1 MHKQLE
7 RFGFPKA
14 QLAEI
19 RTELERERV
28 RVKRSLVDDET
39 TVEYEAILSALQR
52 IDDDDDEFGRC
63 SVCGAHITFGRLSV
77 LPATEYCMTCS
88 R

>member
-7 RFGFPKA
+7 RNDFPKSK
-14 QLAEI
+14 LAEI
-19 RTELERERV
+19 RSELERERA
-28 RVKRSLVDDET
+28 RVKRSLAEDET
-39 TVEYEAILSALQR
+39 SGEHEAILSALQR
-52 IDDDDDEFGRC
+52 LDDDTFGRC

-77 LPATEYCMTCS
+77 LPATEYCIGCS

>member
-7 RFGFPKA
+7 RTDFPKA
-14 QLAEI
+14 ELAEI
-19 RTELERERV
+19 RAELKRERA
-28 RVKRSLVDDET
+28 RVERSLPDGET
-39 TVEYEAILSALQR
+39 SDEYEAILNALQR
-52 IDDDDDEFGRC
+52 IDDNNFGRC

-77 LPATEYCMTCS
+77 LPATDYCMSCS